1 MRGVGHVTREYIKI
15 EHHGRTIYGIADFP
29 EGTGKW
35 PIVIFCHGF
44 NGSADDFAEYS
55 EYLAARG
62 VASYRFDFCG
72 GSVRTRSSL
81 KMYEMSLFTEK
92 EDLVAVLE
100 SVKKW
105 DRVDKNNIFVL
116 GMSQGGAVSALAAD
130 EHAEDIRG
138 LVLVFPAFCIPD
150 DWNKWFP
157 TRESIPDRY
166 EFWEVTLGR
175 PYIEAVHGYDIY
187 EHIGKY
193 DREVLI
199 FHGDKDEV
207 VPIRYGLRA
216 AELYPN
222 AKIEVYEGEGHG
234 FSEPYHWRVVEKT
247 YELVMKNK

>member
-1 MRGVGHVTREYIKI
+1 
-15 EHHGRTIYGIADFP
+15 
-29 EGTGKW
+29 
-35 PIVIFCHGF
+35 
-44 NGSADDFAEYS
+44 
-55 EYLAARG
+55 
-62 VASYRFDFCG
+62 
-72 GSVRTRSSL
+72 
-81 KMYEMSLFTEK
+81 MYEMSLFTEK